1 MEDIIAQV
9 EARLVSIQQSLIE
22 VYSSNVLQISVP
34 AVHRGSEATEII
46 LEINRLRDMAENDWG
61 YAITVK
67 VGQPKVV
74 NSNVTEC
81 VCSGDL
87 ARSTGTIVSD
97 LTEGARP
104 IDETGLP
111 TGLIEFL
118 SSIEE
123 TLLNRLRFDLSH
135 DDGQRSMIMREKCHG
150 TWQFTSP
157 THVFDLVIHRDV
169 ASLTVTKRS
178 ESGEVILSEIFQT
191 QTMPM
196 GRFLWLIDEPKYSI
210 GYADDLHLEFG
221 EHENIEV
228 VGVYKWHQTF
238 RRVS

>member
-1 MEDIIAQV
+1 MEDIVAQV

-22 VYSSNVLQISVP
+22 VYSGNLLQVAVP
-34 AVHRGSEATEII
+34 AVHRGSDGTEII
-46 LEINRLRDMAENDWG
+46 LEINRRRDMSENDWG

-67 VGQPKVV
+67 VGQPKIV
-74 NSNVTEC
+74 NANVSEC

-87 ARSTGTIVSD
+87 ARSTGVIVSD
-97 LTEGARP
+97 LVEGARP
-104 IDETGLP
+104 INETGLP

-118 SSIEE
+118 DSIEE
-123 TLLNRLRFDLSH
+123 LLLNRLQFDLSH
-135 DDGQRSMIMREKCHG
+135 NDGLRSMITREKCHG

-169 ASLTVTKRS
+169 ASLTITKRD
-178 ESGEVILSEIFQT
+178 ESGEVILSEMFLT

-196 GRFLWLIDEPKYSI
+196 GRFLWLIDKPQYSI
-210 GYADDLHLEFG
+210 GYADDLQLEFG
-221 EHENIEV
+221 EHEIIDV
-228 VGVYKWHQTF
+228 VGIYKWHHTF